1 MLLSTFLAVAAQAQT
16 DSGSSSSTVPRLTIA
31 SSHVVAA
38 SSEEATFTVTA
49 SSALSSDLPVS
60 VHVRALGLSMDTRT
74 VADVVLLAGATTVTL
89 RLEQVAESIAESRVD
104 VTLTLAGGTGYS
116 VGDPAEA
123 TVSIDY
129 PSISGTLA
137 TPTPTPT
144 PAVSPPDAPSGVS
157 ITAPSI
163 SSFTVS
169 WTAEAG
175 KTYRVERE
183 AAYLFSYRVWQ
194 TVADN
199 LSTGSFTENGLPCD
213 LYYVYRVQAKIAGSP
228 YGAGMAALATPQ
240 SCTGARSARGSTTR
254 GPTDR
259 PFQLRL
265 VTDNPTQTSIQI
277 RLLFHGDPN
286 PLQYRPVFG
295 LDTFQVDRSNRKESG
310 QPLVW
315 PNPPIR
321 KEGSNAEFHWE
332 GLECSASYYFRARG
346 EGDGSDFD
354 DVYGPWSTDV
364 HGSTRGCTKPEV
376 DVIPLPQRRARLR
389 WNNINGAST
398 YEVRVA
404 KPGEAI
410 GNLVPPGCSASYAA
424 TASATATQCDIYLDN
439 IIGGDGLADLDAGE
453 GYRFRVTVRFTDTSR
468 ASQFSDVI
476 IVDSPIRS
484 VNGDSREGKM
494 EVRWNPAGSDAR
506 YTVRWRRISD
516 KDTNPHSSENWQPV
530 EWRPDSRYDWD
541 SAITSSTEY
550 DINNSAKGI
559 VDEEIYAVQ
568 LNYTIGSDHPG
579 AAGVVAGY
587 FSARE
592 HYGWVS
598 SQRGGG
604 RVGNFPL
611 NFPLNDPLAP
621 NNKTYAYR
629 ICADTFAS
637 DETEQNEWI
646 ALIDHALV
654 QWESATDGLVMMEP
668 VLDGNGNRAPCANY
682 ADLHQEVVN
691 HVSAVI
697 IGLTDT
703 GTLELTTVTY
713 IDEFIRTLEYL
724 GDFHGQDV
732 ERNEVLMVDIDLHR
746 LTMFKGN
753 ELDEFSISL
762 GLGTCIFEENVN
774 ACASGTRTG
783 IDFLGIRLPPI
794 DFLGKQFTTDI
805 QLRSD
810 RFENT
815 NLTLPSVS
823 FNTCVTAN
831 SRLYADLIHEA
842 GHALGI
848 GGLPDEDAEIKNH
861 PPLVDSVVNY
871 NENSEVLL
879 NVVGGKA
886 NLREPDCSPH
896 PLDIMAIYALYQT
909 VD

>member
-1 MLLSTFLAVAAQAQT
+1 MAVQAQT
-16 DSGSSSSTVPRLTIA
+16 DSGSGTASTAPTLTISA
-31 SSHVVAA
+31 SR
-38 SSEEATFTVTA
+38 ATATEGDEVTYTVTA
-49 SSALSSDLPVS
+49 SSAPSSALPVV
-60 VHVRALGLSMDTRT
+60 VHVRAHGEVMDTRT
-74 VADVVLLAGATTVTL
+74 VAEVLLPAGATTVTL
-89 RLEQVAESIAESRVD
+89 RLEEFTDEIDESPVN
-104 VTLTLAGGTGYS
+104 VTLTLAAGTGYS

-129 PSISGTLA
+129 PSISDALA
-137 TPTPTPT
+137 TPAPTPT

-157 ITAPSI
+157 ISAPTI
-163 SSFTVS
+163 NSFTVS

-175 KTYRVERE
+175 KTYRLERE

-199 LSTGSFTENGLPCD
+199 LSSGSFTENGLPCD
-213 LYYVYRVQAKIAGSP
+213 LYYIYRVQAKIAGSP

-321 KEGSNAEFHWE
+321 KEGSDAEFHWE

-346 EGDGSDFD
+346 EGNGSDFD

-389 WNNINGAST
+389 WNNINGRSS

-404 KPGEAI
+404 KTGEAI
-410 GNLVPPGCSASYAA
+410 GNLVPPGCSAS
-424 TASATATQCDIYLDN
+424 TTATQCDIYLDN

-453 GYRFRVTVRFTDTSR
+453 GYRIRVTVHFTDTSR
-468 ASQFSDVI
+468 ASQYSDVI

-494 EVRWNPAGSDAR
+494 EVKWDSVGSNNAQ

-516 KDTNPHSSENWQPV
+516 KDTNPHSSENWRPV
-530 EWRPDSRYDWD
+530 EWRPDSEFDWD
-541 SAITSSTEY
+541 SATTSSSGY

-568 LNYTIGSDHPG
+568 LNYTIGSDQ
-579 AAGVVAGY
+579 Y

-598 SQRGGG
+598 SQRGEE

-611 NFPLNDPLAP
+611 GFPLNDPLAP

-668 VLDGNGNRAPCANY
+668 VLDGSGNRAPCANY
-682 ADLHQEVVN
+682 ADLHQEVVDR
-691 HVSAVI
+691 VLAVI

-703 GTLELTTVTY
+703 GTLEPITVTY
-713 IDEFIRTLEYL
+713 IDEFIRTLEFL
-724 GDFHGQDV
+724 GDFHRQDDDF
-732 ERNEVLMVDIDLHR
+732 NEILMVDIDLHR

-774 ACASGTRTG
+774 ACASGTIRG
-783 IDFLGIRLPPI
+783 IDLFGIRLPRI
-794 DFLGKQFTTDI
+794 DFLGKPFTTDI

-810 RFENT
+810 RYEDT

-831 SRLYADLIHEA
+831 SEFYADLIHEA

-848 GGLPDEDAEIKNH
+848 GGLPEENAYIKNH

-871 NENSEVLL
+871 NEESEVLL